1 MKTYRIL
8 GVLGMISSLVI
19 LPYMLKS
26 SVDSTPP
33 TLITSALGLIFQLGC
48 LCSAI
53 SMFQVGAA
61 GHNMAGKIILLVQML
76 LHTLAALFQVLEYQQ
91 LGVGSLL
98 WTMTDI
104 GWPLGFLFMLIT
116 GSAVAWAGQWTGWR
130 RFVPVLCGL
139 PIVIAGL
146 AGAVTSEQVATLLFP
161 GLLTIAYLLLGFALF
176 SYNEDEDAVMVTQ
189 LSF

>member
-8 GVLGMISSLVI
+8 GMLGIISSLAI

-26 SVDSTPP
+26 NVDSTQP
-33 TLITSALGLIFQLGC
+33 TLVTSLLGLIFQLGC
-48 LCSAI
+48 LCSALGL
-53 SMFQVGAA
+53 FQMHAA
-61 GHNMAGKIILLVQML
+61 GNGIAGKIILLIQMT
-76 LHTLAALFQVLEYQQ
+76 LHALAAIFQVLEYQQ
-91 LGVGSLL
+91 LGAGSLF
-98 WTMTDI
+98 WTITDI

-116 GSAVAWAGQWTGWR
+116 GGAVAWAGQWTGWR

-146 AGAVTSEQVATLLFP
+146 AGGVTSEQVATLLFP

-176 SYNEDEDAVMVTQ
+176 SYNEDEDEVMVTQ
-189 LSF
+189 PSF